1 MLSKKLKIPQISTG
15 DILREAVRKRTEL
28 GQKAEI
34 FMEKGELVPDNIM
47 VEIIK
52 ERISRS
58 DCEKGYIFDGFPRTL
73 TQAQMLDKM
82 FEEKNKGI
90 NVVIQFKISD
100 ETASKRL
107 SGRLVCSS
115 CGADFNIYFKPPR
128 IKNTCDRCG
137 GNLLPRQ
144 DDKEKVVLK
153 RLKVYKNQTE
163 PLINY
168 YQKQGKLKEID
179 ADKKSEVLGQEL
191 LQLIGAEVK
200 TDGLAGKSLP
210 TELSEE

>member
-1 MLSKKLKIPQISTG
+1 MLSKKLKIPHISTG
-15 DILREAVRKRTEL
+15 DILREAVRKKTDL
-28 GQKAEI
+28 GQRAKV

-58 DCEKGYIFDGFPRTL
+58 DCQKGYIFDGFPRTL
-73 TQAQMLDKM
+73 TQAQMLDKI
-82 FEEKNKGI
+82 FKENNKGLDL
-90 NVVIQFKISD
+90 VIQFQISD
-100 ETASKRL
+100 EAISKRL
-107 SGRLVCSS
+107 SGRLVCSQ
-115 CGADFNIYFKPPR
+115 CGSDFNIYFKPPR
-128 IKNTCDRCG
+128 ISDRCDRCG

-144 DDKEKVVLK
+144 DDQENVVLK
-153 RLKVYKNQTE
+153 RLKVYQDQTE

-168 YQKQGKLKEID
+168 YQRQAKLKEID

-191 LQLIGAEVK
+191 LQLIAAEVK
-200 TDGLAGKSLP
+200 TDGWAGKSLP